1 MKIFIKEVESGTY
14 YYHAHE
20 HYLQQ
25 YIFGAV
31 VITNDK
37 VDRNLFEYEEER
49 IIMLHEYYSVNRTQA
64 HAMMNMEEHHLL
76 HEASKFLINGKDWNW
91 TSIHYNGYND
101 IKVEPAKTY
110 RLRIINGKQKL
121 R

>member
-1 MKIFIKEVESGTY
+1 
-14 YYHAHE
+14 
-20 HYLQQ
+20 
-25 YIFGAV
+25 
-31 VITNDK
+31 
-37 VDRNLFEYEEER
+37 
-49 IIMLHEYYSVNRTQA
+49 
-64 HAMMNMEEHHLL
+64 MMNMEEHHLL